1 MGAMRRRLAALL
13 TVRLAASLA
22 PPSPPTNQLVP
33 SPLVFGTL
41 RLHEA
46 PQPFQLLTKAWDLGI
61 AAFDTAAVYGGG
73 ESERILGAWLRDAAT
88 PPDARRNAVV
98 ISKGGCGPPSSG
110 WAPRLDRRD
119 LERELDESLR
129 RLGRV
134 DVYLLHRDDPA
145 KDISEIVDNVSQLCA
160 ARGVKTWGCSNWS
173 TRRFAA
179 ARRYAV
185 ETGQAP
191 PRCASVQESLAT
203 PRHAPWPGTTC
214 MGKTDRRWYA
224 DHRDDVVVVGWE
236 CLAKGFLAGRWSRD
250 DMFAPSA
257 PLPPDEP
264 ADDYESWRDARLRSA
279 YLTPENFA
287 RRDRARRLGQVHGL
301 AAEHVA
307 LAWARHQPYASR
319 VCVATTSV
327 ARLADDARALSLP
340 LSPSDLAWLES
351 GDPALLPARLRSRV
365 KVR

>member
-1 MGAMRRRLAALL
+1 MRRRLAAVVA
-13 TVRLAASLA
+13 VRLAASLA

-88 PPDARRNAVV
+88 PADARRNAVV

-145 KDISEIVDNVSQLCA
+145 KDISEI
-160 ARGVKTWGCSNWS
+160 
-173 TRRFAA
+173 
-179 ARRYAV
+179 
-185 ETGQAP
+185 E
-191 PRCASVQESLAT
+191 
-203 PRHAPWPGTTC
+203 
-214 MGKTDRRWYA
+214 
-224 DHRDDVVVVGWE
+224 
-236 CLAKGFLAGRWSRD
+236 
-250 DMFAPSA
+250 
-257 PLPPDEP
+257 
-264 ADDYESWRDARLRSA
+264 
-279 YLTPENFA
+279 
-287 RRDRARRLGQVHGL
+287 
-301 AAEHVA
+301 
-307 LAWARHQPYASR
+307 
-319 VCVATTSV
+319 
-327 ARLADDARALSLP
+327 
-340 LSPSDLAWLES
+340 
-351 GDPALLPARLRSRV
+351 
-365 KVR
+365 

>member
-1 MGAMRRRLAALL
+1 MGGMRRRLAALL
-13 TVRLAASLA
+13 TARLAASLA

-88 PPDARRNAVV
+88 PADARRNAVV

-160 ARGVKTWGCSNWS
+160 AGGVKTWGCSNWS

-191 PRCASVQESLAT
+191 PRCASV
-203 PRHAPWPGTTC
+203 
-214 MGKTDRRWYA
+214 
-224 DHRDDVVVVGWE
+224 
-236 CLAKGFLAGRWSRD
+236 
-250 DMFAPSA
+250 
-257 PLPPDEP
+257 
-264 ADDYESWRDARLRSA
+264 
-279 YLTPENFA
+279 
-287 RRDRARRLGQVHGL
+287 
-301 AAEHVA
+301 
-307 LAWARHQPYASR
+307 
-319 VCVATTSV
+319 
-327 ARLADDARALSLP
+327 
-340 LSPSDLAWLES
+340 
-351 GDPALLPARLRSRV
+351 
-365 KVR
+365 